1 MSGIDHLLDTNV
13 VIGLLKGSEPAL
25 ALAQQS
31 GLVMQRAAVS
41 QITRMELLGFPALQE
56 QEERVT
62 LAFLSRSSVCQIFKS
77 LITQQI
83 QKHLRIVMKSIRHWC
98 KNFALS
104 TSSYLQLLARMRSVL
119 AYCFLQSRYG
129 SNEASV

>member
-31 GLVMQRAAVS
+31 GLVTQRAAVS

-62 LAFLSRSSVCQIFKS
+62 LAFLSRCEVIRLSDEIEACAIRLRRSGALKLPDAIVAATALVSGARLLTLDQR
-77 LITQQI
+77 LVRVVEQQ
-83 QKHLRIVMKSIRHWC
+83 R
-98 KNFALS
+98 
-104 TSSYLQLLARMRSVL
+104 T
-119 AYCFLQSRYG
+119 G
-129 SNEASV
+129 